1 MNRGGSWANDA
12 ENCRSAY
19 RNGNEPANRNENLG
33 FRVAAA
39 PRKRR
44 MPSRAEQA
52 AVRSRLGAGKIPSLG
67 RPVLVANGRT
77 LGAALFCP

>member
-19 RNGNEPANRNENLG
+19 RNWNEPANRNENLG

-39 PRKRR
+39 APRKRR
-44 MPSRAEQA
+44 MPSRAEQT
-52 AVRSRLGAGKIPSLG
+52 AVRSRPSG
-67 RPVLVANGRT
+67 RAKSR
-77 LGAALFCP
+77 LGAAPCW